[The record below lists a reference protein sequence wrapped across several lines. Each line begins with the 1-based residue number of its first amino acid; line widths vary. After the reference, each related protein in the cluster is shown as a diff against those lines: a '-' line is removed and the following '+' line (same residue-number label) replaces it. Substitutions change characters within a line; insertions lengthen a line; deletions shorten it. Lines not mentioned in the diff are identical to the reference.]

1 MTPRVIK
8 LSGEL
13 LLALGIV
20 AFGLFFAVQTSL
32 IEVSPGYARV
42 GPRVFPW
49 VISGGLIALGLWLGF
64 EAWTRRW
71 VSAETVEPTAA
82 FDWLAFLLIGLGL
95 VLHMVLIGRAGFVIA
110 SSVLFVCV
118 ARAFGERR
126 LARTA
131 AIGLILTVIVYV
143 GFTYGLGLA
152 LPAGI
157 LDRIF

>member
-1 MTPRVIK
+1 VTRHLK

-49 VISGGLIALGLWLGF
+49 VISGGLIALGLWLAF

-71 VSAETVEPTAA
+71 VTEESTEQAAE
-82 FDWLAFLLIGLGL
+82 FDWPAFLLIGFGL
-95 VLHMVLIGRAGFVIA
+95 LLHMALIGRAGFVIA
-110 SSVLFVCV
+110 STVLFVCI

-131 AIGLILTVIVYV
+131 AIGLILTIIVFA

-157 LDRIF
+157 LDRIL